1 MPPRLPLLLPLLL
14 FYFPFS
20 AALRPLHD
28 QLQHDEQRTVFKSV
42 TTNDAW
48 GSFVHLLDLQ
58 RGSHV
63 SGLSGLKRYLVR
75 FGYLTLPDRAEL
87 DSDAFDA
94 RLESA
99 VFLYQTNHGLPVT
112 GKLDAATLS
121 QLMTP
126 RCGVP
131 DAVAATA
138 PNRTGLTERFTFF
151 PGKPRWAGQRP
162 LTLTY
167 ALSTAHTITY
177 ISRADVAA
185 ALRRAFARWEQVIPV
200 RFVETADYRAAD
212 VRVGFYRGDHG
223 DGEPFDGQLGVLAH
237 AFSPESGRLHLDAAE
252 WWAVDLRQV
261 EAAEAVDLE
270 SVATHEIGHVL
281 GLGHTSARE
290 AVMFPS
296 LHPRT
301 RKVELKVDDIKGAQ
315 ALYGSNPDFQLNQLV
330 EAEMSSAPH
339 PKITG
344 GHKGKSWIRIAVP
357 LTLTLMV

>member
-1 MPPRLPLLLPLLL
+1 MPRPRLLLPLLL

-20 AALRPLHD
+20 AAPRPLHD
-28 QLQHDEQRTVFKSV
+28 QLQHDGQRAVFKSV
-42 TTNDAW
+42 ATNDAW
-48 GSFVHLLDLQ
+48 GSFRHFLDLQ

-63 SGLSGLKRYLVR
+63 DGLSGLKLYLVR
-75 FGYLTLPDRAEL
+75 FGYLTQPDRAEL
-87 DSDAFDA
+87 DPDAFDD

-99 VFLYQTNHGLPVT
+99 VFLYQSNLGLPVT

-131 DAVAATA
+131 DAVAA
-138 PNRTGLTERFTFF
+138 NRTGLTERFTFF
-151 PGKPRWAGQRP
+151 AGKPRWAGQRP

-167 ALSTAHTITY
+167 ALSPAHTITY
-177 ISRADVAA
+177 VSRADVAA
-185 ALRRAFARWEQVIPV
+185 AFRRAFARWAQVIPV

-252 WWAVDLRQV
+252 RWAVDLREEV
-261 EAAEAVDLE
+261 AAEAVDLE

-281 GLGHTSARE
+281 GLGHTAARE

-301 RKVELKVDDIKGAQ
+301 RKVELKVDDVEGAQ
-315 ALYGSNPDFQLNQLV
+315 ALYGSNPDFQLSQLV
-330 EAEMSSAPH
+330 EAETSSAPH

-344 GHKGKSWIRIAVP
+344 GDKGRSWIGIAVT
-357 LTLTLMV
+357 LTLTLTVQIRI